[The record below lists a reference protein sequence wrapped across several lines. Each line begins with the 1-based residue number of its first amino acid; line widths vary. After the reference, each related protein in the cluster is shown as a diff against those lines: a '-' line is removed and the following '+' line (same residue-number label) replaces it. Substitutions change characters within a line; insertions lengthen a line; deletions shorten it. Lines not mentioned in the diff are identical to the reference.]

1 MNQPERAV
9 TDEGGLRALSYAQN
23 SLESGESIV
32 AARFPKLPN
41 DLNSRA
47 EVTAAVA
54 LASADA
60 VDREARFPLEAIQSA
75 REQRL
80 LGMMVPVE
88 LGGEGASI
96 SDAVDACYIIARGC
110 SSSAMIFA
118 MHQIMV
124 AILVRHAANS
134 PWHMRLMRRLASE
147 QLLLASSTTEGA
159 GGGDL
164 RKSECAVERTGSGIS
179 LTKSATVIS
188 YGMQA
193 DAILTTARRSADAA
207 ASDQVVVA
215 FMKEDY
221 RLEPIMSWDTL
232 GMRGTCSSGFTLKGV
247 GEASQVVPVPYEK
260 IQSHTMMPVAHLTW
274 AAVWTGL
281 AAAAVERARRSV
293 RAAARKAGAQSA
305 PPATHLVR
313 ATMSLRALRGSLATS
328 LQRFEAIRTNESD
341 LDSIEFQTAMNLLK
355 VGASEMATSTVM
367 SAMQACGLSGYRNNG
382 EFSVARHVR
391 DVLSSSIMINN
402 ERILANAAAPSLLVR
417 VPGSIRS

>member
-1 MNQPERAV
+1 MA
-9 TDEGGLRALSYAQN
+9 
-23 SLESGESIV
+23 
-32 AARFPKLPN
+32 N

-47 EVTAAVA
+47 EAAAAIA
-54 LASADA
+54 LKNADA
-60 VDREARFPLEAIQSA
+60 VDREARFPIEAIQSA

-164 RKSECAVERTGSGIS
+164 RKSECAVERTGSRIS

-207 ASDQVVVA
+207 SSDQVVVA

-221 RLEPIMSWDTL
+221 RTRAHHEL
-232 GMRGTCSSGFTLKGV
+232 G
-247 GEASQVVPVPYEK
+247 
-260 IQSHTMMPVAHLTW
+260 H
-274 AAVWTGL
+274 
-281 AAAAVERARRSV
+281 
-293 RAAARKAGAQSA
+293 AG
-305 PPATHLVR
+305 H
-313 ATMSLRALRGSLATS
+313 
-328 LQRFEAIRTNESD
+328 
-341 LDSIEFQTAMNLLK
+341 
-355 VGASEMATSTVM
+355 
-367 SAMQACGLSGYRNNG
+367 
-382 EFSVARHVR
+382 ARH
-391 DVLSSSIMINN
+391 L
-402 ERILANAAAPSLLVR
+402 
-417 VPGSIRS
+417 